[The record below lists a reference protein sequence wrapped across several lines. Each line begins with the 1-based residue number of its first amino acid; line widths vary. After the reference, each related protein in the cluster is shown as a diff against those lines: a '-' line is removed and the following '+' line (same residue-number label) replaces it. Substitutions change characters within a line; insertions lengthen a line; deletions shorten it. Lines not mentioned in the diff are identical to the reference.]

1 MLLTMYQSS
10 IYVLNYE
17 QSDVRS
23 SGRGSNSGD
32 VLKNKNNFTLF
43 HLKNLRSSLNM
54 NSAASAPA
62 SASAEVTEERKTTV
76 LKLTL
81 TTNGS
86 QSAAN
91 GSHGASSLAASASSS
106 SRTKLSRY
114 LTVAPSS
121 LSYRLTG
128 S

>member
-1 MLLTMYQSS
+1 MYQSS

-23 SGRGSNSGD
+23 CDRGSNSGD

-54 NSAASAPA
+54 NSAASAPASA

>member
-10 IYVLNYE
+10 IYVCNYE
-17 QSDVRS
+17 QCDDSRS
-23 SGRGSNSGD
+23 SSRGGGLD
-32 VLKNKNNFTLF
+32 QVLKNKNNFTLF
-43 HLKNLRSSLNM
+43 HLKNLRSSLNL
-54 NSAASAPA
+54 NPSATTTAAAPA
-62 SASAEVTEERKTTV
+62 DATTAAATEERKTTI

-81 TTNGS
+81 PSNGS
-86 QSAAN
+86 QSTAP
-91 GSHGASSLAASASSS
+91 GRTASSK
-106 SRTKLSRY
+106 TKVSQY